1 MYSDCE
7 EKVFGD
13 EKREGQEENG
23 EIKMG
28 NCEQQRK
35 GQIIRILANYIRRK
49 RERREKEGEKATE
62 GGGEK

>member
-7 EKVFGD
+7 EKVLGD
-13 EKREGQEENG
+13 RKREGQEENG

-28 NCEQQRK
+28 NCEQQRE

-49 RERREKEGEKATE
+49 RKK
-62 GGGEK
+62 K